1 MAEKSDDFEIKLSE
15 EDSLTDILVE
25 PGDTELLDDD
35 QITDDSS
42 EWLAE
47 SDLDDM
53 YTESEEIDSE
63 PDEEPIDL
71 GMDEIG
77 NLVED
82 LKMDFQQEETDE
94 SVNGEK
100 DMVFEEEETEEESSD
115 SVESL
120 LDELDG
126 DESEENSDSDD
137 SFVDDIDGEIDKA
150 LDLGESEASDDAEIS
165 GESTEEEV
173 EELDLSEDLDPEELT
188 DSSGEPDAV
197 EESVGSLS
205 AEEADTDSSEVL
217 EMLHDPEISEDSE
230 DSEDSEANDTED
242 LELGIDALDD
252 IKDSEE
258 ADTELV
264 DIGESKIDEL
274 KFDNEAEENS
284 TSETSA
290 DSPEENEVTGAQMDS
305 SDSVE
310 LEPEIEK
317 TPVIEKVETKMPIEI
332 EASETS
338 AVPLD
343 ADMLLKFH
351 HEAVVEIARTQLT
364 GEEITQITYGSIIE
378 LDKVAGEP
386 VNLVL
391 DGKTI
396 ALGEVIQI
404 NNDKLG
410 IRIVGIV
417 QE

>member
-53 YTESEEIDSE
+53 YTESEELDSE

-150 LDLGESEASDDAEIS
+150 LDVGESEASDDAELS

-197 EESVGSLS
+197 EESVESLS

-290 DSPEENEVTGAQMDS
+290 
-305 SDSVE
+305 
-310 LEPEIEK
+310 
-317 TPVIEKVETKMPIEI
+317 
-332 EASETS
+332 
-338 AVPLD
+338 VPLD

>member
-25 PGDTELLDDD
+25 PGNTELLDDD

-53 YTESEEIDSE
+53 YTESEELDSE

-77 NLVED
+77 DLVED

-150 LDLGESEASDDAEIS
+150 LDVGESEASDDAEIS

-173 EELDLSEDLDPEELT
+173 EELDLSEDLDPEELK
-188 DSSGEPDAV
+188 DSSGETDAV
-197 EESVGSLS
+197 EESVESLS
-205 AEEADTDSSEVL
+205 AEEADTESSEVL
-217 EMLHDPEISEDSE
+217 EMLHDPEISE

-274 KFDNEAEENS
+274 KFDNETEENFA
-284 TSETSA
+284 SETSA

-310 LEPEIEK
+310 VEPEIEK
-317 TPVIEKVETKMPIEI
+317 TPVIEKVESKMPIEI

>member
-53 YTESEEIDSE
+53 YTESEELDSE

-150 LDLGESEASDDAEIS
+150 LDVGEPEVSDDAEIS
-165 GESTEEEV
+165 GESTEEV
-173 EELDLSEDLDPEELT
+173 EELDLSEDLDPEELK
-188 DSSGEPDAV
+188 DSSGETDAV
-197 EESVGSLS
+197 EESVESLS

-217 EMLHDPEISEDSE
+217 EMLHDPEISE

-310 LEPEIEK
+310 VEPEIEK
-317 TPVIEKVETKMPIEI
+317 TPVIEKVESKMPIEI

>member
-53 YTESEEIDSE
+53 YTESEELDSE

-126 DESEENSDSDD
+126 DESEENSNSDD
-137 SFVDDIDGEIDKA
+137 SFVDDFDGEIDKA
-150 LDLGESEASDDAEIS
+150 LDVGEPEVSDDAEIS
-165 GESTEEEV
+165 GESTEEV
-173 EELDLSEDLDPEELT
+173 EELDLSEDLDPEELK
-188 DSSGEPDAV
+188 DSSGETDAV
-197 EESVGSLS
+197 EESVESLS

-230 DSEDSEANDTED
+230 ANDTED

-252 IKDSEE
+252 IKDPEE

-264 DIGESKIDEL
+264 DIGESEIDEL
-274 KFDNEAEENS
+274 KFDNETEENS
-284 TSETSA
+284 ASETSA

-310 LEPEIEK
+310 VEPEIEK
-317 TPVIEKVETKMPIEI
+317 TPVIEKVESKMPIEI

>member
-53 YTESEEIDSE
+53 YTESEELDSE

-150 LDLGESEASDDAEIS
+150 LDVGEPEVSDDAEIS
-165 GESTEEEV
+165 GESTEEV
-173 EELDLSEDLDPEELT
+173 EELDLSEDLDPEELK
-188 DSSGEPDAV
+188 DSSGETDAV
-197 EESVGSLS
+197 EESVESLS

-230 DSEDSEANDTED
+230 ANDTED

-252 IKDSEE
+252 IKDPEE

-274 KFDNEAEENS
+274 KFDNETEENS
-284 TSETSA
+284 ASETSA

-310 LEPEIEK
+310 VEPEIEK
-317 TPVIEKVETKMPIEI
+317 TPVIEKVESKMPIEI

>member
-25 PGDTELLDDD
+25 PGNTELLDDD

-53 YTESEEIDSE
+53 YTESEELDSE

-150 LDLGESEASDDAEIS
+150 LDVVESEASDDAEIS
-165 GESTEEEV
+165 GESTEEV

-197 EESVGSLS
+197 EESVESLS
-205 AEEADTDSSEVL
+205 AEEADTESSEVL
-217 EMLHDPEISEDSE
+217 EMLHDPEISE

-274 KFDNEAEENS
+274 KFDNETEENS
-284 TSETSA
+284 SSETSA
-290 DSPEENEVTGAQMDS
+290 DSPEDNEVTGARMDS

-310 LEPEIEK
+310 VEPEIEK
-317 TPVIEKVETKMPIEI
+317 TPVIEKVESKMPIEI

>member
-53 YTESEEIDSE
+53 YTESEELDSE

-100 DMVFEEEETEEESSD
+100 DMVFEEDDTEEESSD

-126 DESEENSDSDD
+126 DESEGNLDSDD
-137 SFVDDIDGEIDKA
+137 SSVDDIDGEIDKA
-150 LDLGESEASDDAEIS
+150 LDVGEPEVSDDAEIS
-165 GESTEEEV
+165 GESTEEV
-173 EELDLSEDLDPEELT
+173 EELDLSEDLDPEELK
-188 DSSGEPDAV
+188 DSSGETDAV
-197 EESVGSLS
+197 EESVESLS

-230 DSEDSEANDTED
+230 DSEANDTED

-252 IKDSEE
+252 IKDPEE

-274 KFDNEAEENS
+274 KFDNETEENS
-284 TSETSA
+284 ASETSA

-310 LEPEIEK
+310 VEPEIEK
-317 TPVIEKVETKMPIEI
+317 TPVIEKVESKMPIEI

>member
-53 YTESEEIDSE
+53 YTESEELDSE

-150 LDLGESEASDDAEIS
+150 LDVGEPEVSDDAEIS
-165 GESTEEEV
+165 GESTEEV
-173 EELDLSEDLDPEELT
+173 EELDLSEDLDPEELK
-188 DSSGEPDAV
+188 DSSGETDAV
-197 EESVGSLS
+197 EEFVESLS

-230 DSEDSEANDTED
+230 DSEANDTED

-252 IKDSEE
+252 IKDPEE

-274 KFDNEAEENS
+274 KFDNETEENS
-284 TSETSA
+284 ASETSA
-290 DSPEENEVTGAQMDS
+290 ESPEENEVTGAQMDS

-310 LEPEIEK
+310 VEPEIEK
-317 TPVIEKVETKMPIEI
+317 TPVIEKVESKIPIEI

>member
-1 MAEKSDDFEIKLSE
+1 M
-15 EDSLTDILVE
+15 
-25 PGDTELLDDD
+25 
-35 QITDDSS
+35 
-42 EWLAE
+42 
-47 SDLDDM
+47 
-53 YTESEEIDSE
+53 
-63 PDEEPIDL
+63 
-71 GMDEIG
+71 
-77 NLVED
+77 
-82 LKMDFQQEETDE
+82 
-94 SVNGEK
+94 
-100 DMVFEEEETEEESSD
+100 
-115 SVESL
+115 
-120 LDELDG
+120 
-126 DESEENSDSDD
+126 
-137 SFVDDIDGEIDKA
+137 
-150 LDLGESEASDDAEIS
+150 
-165 GESTEEEV
+165 
-173 EELDLSEDLDPEELT
+173 T
-188 DSSGEPDAV
+188 DSSGETDAV
-197 EESVGSLS
+197 EKSGESLP
-205 AEEADTDSSEVL
+205 AEEADTESSEVL
-217 EMLHDPEISEDSE
+217 EMLHDPEI
-230 DSEDSEANDTED
+230 SEDSEANDTED

-258 ADTELV
+258 ADTEQENAETDLV
-264 DIGESKIDEL
+264 DIGESEIDEL
-274 KFDNEAEENS
+274 KFDNETEENS
-284 TSETSA
+284 ASETSA
-290 DSPEENEVTGAQMDS
+290 DSQEENEVTGEQMDA

-310 LEPEIEK
+310 VEPEIEK
-317 TPVIEKVETKMPIEI
+317 TPVIEKVESEMPIET

>member
-53 YTESEEIDSE
+53 YTESEELDSE

-150 LDLGESEASDDAEIS
+150 LDVGESEVSDDAEIS
-165 GESTEEEV
+165 GESTEEV
-173 EELDLSEDLDPEELT
+173 EELDLSEDLDPEELK
-188 DSSGEPDAV
+188 DSSGETDAV
-197 EESVGSLS
+197 EESVESLS

-230 DSEDSEANDTED
+230 DSEANDTED

-252 IKDSEE
+252 IKDPEE

-274 KFDNEAEENS
+274 KFDNESEENS
-284 TSETSA
+284 GSETSA

-310 LEPEIEK
+310 VEPEIEK
-317 TPVIEKVETKMPIEI
+317 TPVIEKVESKMPIEI

>member
-53 YTESEEIDSE
+53 YTESEELDSE

-150 LDLGESEASDDAEIS
+150 LDVVEPEESDDAEIS
-165 GESTEEEV
+165 GESTEEV
-173 EELDLSEDLDPEELT
+173 EELDLSEDLDPEELK
-188 DSSGEPDAV
+188 DSSGETDAV
-197 EESVGSLS
+197 EESVESLS
-205 AEEADTDSSEVL
+205 AEEADTESSEVL
-217 EMLHDPEISEDSE
+217 EMLHDPEISE

-274 KFDNEAEENS
+274 KFDNETEENS
-284 TSETSA
+284 ASETSA

-310 LEPEIEK
+310 VEPEIEK
-317 TPVIEKVETKMPIEI
+317 TPVIEKVESKMPIEI

>member
-1 MAEKSDDFEIKLSE
+1 
-15 EDSLTDILVE
+15 
-25 PGDTELLDDD
+25 
-35 QITDDSS
+35 
-42 EWLAE
+42 
-47 SDLDDM
+47 
-53 YTESEEIDSE
+53 
-63 PDEEPIDL
+63 
-71 GMDEIG
+71 
-77 NLVED
+77 
-82 LKMDFQQEETDE
+82 
-94 SVNGEK
+94 
-100 DMVFEEEETEEESSD
+100 MVFEEEETEEESSD

-150 LDLGESEASDDAEIS
+150 LDVGESEVSDDAEIS
-165 GESTEEEV
+165 GESTEEV
-173 EELDLSEDLDPEELT
+173 EELDLSEDLDPEELK
-188 DSSGEPDAV
+188 DSSGETDAV
-197 EESVGSLS
+197 EESVESLS

-230 DSEDSEANDTED
+230 DSEANDTED

-252 IKDSEE
+252 IKDPEE

-274 KFDNEAEENS
+274 KFDNETEENS
-284 TSETSA
+284 ASETSA

-310 LEPEIEK
+310 VEPEIEK
-317 TPVIEKVETKMPIEI
+317 TPVIEKVESKMPIEI

>member
-53 YTESEEIDSE
+53 YTESEELDSE

-150 LDLGESEASDDAEIS
+150 LDVGEPEVSDDAEIS
-165 GESTEEEV
+165 GESTEEV
-173 EELDLSEDLDPEELT
+173 EELDLSEDLDPEELK
-188 DSSGEPDAV
+188 DSSGETEAV
-197 EESVGSLS
+197 EESVESLS

-230 DSEDSEANDTED
+230 DSEANDTED

-252 IKDSEE
+252 IKDPEE

-274 KFDNEAEENS
+274 KFDNETEENS
-284 TSETSA
+284 ASETSA
-290 DSPEENEVTGAQMDS
+290 DSPEENEVSGEQLDA

-310 LEPEIEK
+310 VEPEIEE
-317 TPVIEKVETKMPIEI
+317 TPVIEKVESEMPIET

>member
-25 PGDTELLDDD
+25 PGNTELLDDD

-53 YTESEEIDSE
+53 YTESEELDSE

-77 NLVED
+77 DLVED

-137 SFVDDIDGEIDKA
+137 SFVDDIDGEINKA
-150 LDLGESEASDDAEIS
+150 LDVGESEASDDAEIS

-173 EELDLSEDLDPEELT
+173 EELDLSEDLDPEELK
-188 DSSGEPDAV
+188 DSSGETDAV
-197 EESVGSLS
+197 EESVESLS
-205 AEEADTDSSEVL
+205 AEEADTESSEVL

-274 KFDNEAEENS
+274 KFDNETEENS
-284 TSETSA
+284 ASETSA

-310 LEPEIEK
+310 VEPEIEK
-317 TPVIEKVETKMPIEI
+317 TPVIEKVESKMPIEI

>member
-53 YTESEEIDSE
+53 YTESEELDSE

-150 LDLGESEASDDAEIS
+150 LDVGEPEVSDDAEIS
-165 GESTEEEV
+165 GESTEEV
-173 EELDLSEDLDPEELT
+173 EELDLSEDLDPEELK
-188 DSSGEPDAV
+188 DSSGETDAV
-197 EESVGSLS
+197 EESVESLS

-230 DSEDSEANDTED
+230 DSEANDTED

-252 IKDSEE
+252 IKDPEE

-274 KFDNEAEENS
+274 KFDNETEGNS
-284 TSETSA
+284 ASETSA

-310 LEPEIEK
+310 VEPEIEK
-317 TPVIEKVETKMPIEI
+317 TPVIEKVESKMPIEI